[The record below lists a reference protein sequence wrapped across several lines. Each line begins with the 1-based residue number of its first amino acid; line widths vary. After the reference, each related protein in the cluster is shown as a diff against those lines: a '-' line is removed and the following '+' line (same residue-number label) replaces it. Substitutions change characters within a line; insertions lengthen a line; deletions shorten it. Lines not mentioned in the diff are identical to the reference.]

1 MDLAAGTL
9 RAIALVG
16 LAAGAARAD
25 ELPRA
30 GGRRPEPRVPPFLEP
45 LRVAS
50 NGALQHLAYV
60 PEMEGGSPLAADEGR
75 ASWRAGA
82 AHTAIPESVPG
93 NRLKVTTYEAA
104 LGGAFG
110 LRRLLRLDGD
120 LEIRAQLVAHA
131 VEAGDVDEDLRATN
145 DGRDVIPDDAA
156 GRPGF
161 SEVHAGLKFAVPG
174 LADLASPSVVLA
186 ASFLV
191 SGKASIGGE
200 RRFLATGRAE
210 VFGGV
215 AASAGFRTGAV
226 SALPAFWIHVFA
238 GGVWRD
244 REDAVFDE
252 DVVVNGGAVYGA
264 ALAWPVAD
272 GAALLLQAQGHTNPF
287 RDLDDF
293 SEDPL
298 SIHAGGRV
306 LVSGVLVEAAGG
318 TGLVRGNGPDWTL
331 DFAVVYT
338 F

>member
-1 MDLAAGTL
+1 MDLRTL
-9 RAIALVG
+9 GLPALAIVG
-16 LAAGAARAD
+16 LLAAAARAD
-25 ELPRA
+25 EPSR
-30 GGRRPEPRVPPFLEP
+30 GGARRPEPRVPSLVEP

-50 NGALQHLAYV
+50 NGALQHLAYI
-60 PEMEGGSPLAADEGR
+60 PEMEGGSPLSADEGR
-75 ASWRAGA
+75 AWWRAGA

-93 NRLKVTTYEAA
+93 NRLSMTTIEAA

-120 LEIRAQLVAHA
+120 LEIRAQLVALA
-131 VEAGDVDEDLRATN
+131 IESGDVDEDVRATN
-145 DGRDVIPDDAA
+145 DGRDVVPDDGS

-161 SEVHAGLKFAVPG
+161 SVVQAGLKFAVPG
-174 LADLASPSVVLA
+174 MADLGSPSVVLA

-191 SGKASIGGE
+191 SGKFPIGGE
-200 RRFLATGRAE
+200 RHFLSTGRAE
-210 VFGGV
+210 VFGGL
-215 AASAGFRTGAV
+215 AASAGFRTGPV
-226 SALPAFWIHVFA
+226 SAPPAFWLHVFA

-244 REDAVFDE
+244 REDAVFEE

-264 ALAWPVAD
+264 ALAWPVLEW
-272 GAALLLQAQGHTNPF
+272 AAVLVQAQGHTNPF

-306 LVSGVLVEAAGG
+306 LLAGILVEAAGG
-318 TGLVRGNGPDWTL
+318 TGLVRGNGPDWTVDL
-331 DFAVVYT
+331 SVVYT